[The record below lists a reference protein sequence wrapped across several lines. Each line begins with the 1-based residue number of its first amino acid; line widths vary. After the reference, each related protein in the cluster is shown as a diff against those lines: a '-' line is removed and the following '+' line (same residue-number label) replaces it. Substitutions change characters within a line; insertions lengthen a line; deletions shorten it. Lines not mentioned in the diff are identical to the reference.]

1 MKRRTAIGTVVGT
14 LASIMLL
21 ATLSPRLAYADNT
34 ECTGTLTGTYDN
46 VVVPS
51 GADCVLSG
59 AHVIHN
65 VRVESG
71 ASLLATIGL
80 GSTTIGGNVH
90 GIHSKFVLLVFQ
102 TQVGGN
108 LHVHGGDAGTTS
120 GFDIGVTIGGN
131 ATIELNAG
139 RTFVDAATVGG
150 QLNVWRNTGCAVE
163 VEFNTVGGHIRV
175 EDNIIGVVPIAECPN
190 PPVGLPTVGTGM
202 SIFTNMVPTGNLLVL
217 RNSGGGVKNVVSNT
231 VGKTLRCSDNDDP
244 FVGGPN
250 SASRLQGD
258 QCF

>member
-80 GSTTIGGNVH
+80 GST
-90 GIHSKFVLLVFQ
+90 
-102 TQVGGN
+102 
-108 LHVHGGDAGTTS
+108 
-120 GFDIGVTIGGN
+120 TIGGN